1 MLDAG
6 QSIAAMYQARLK
18 QSSSSSTAPAP
29 GFHLTALECTYSC
42 YLVTVSHFVCNS
54 TRITGTR
61 KTTQALTTQQI
72 IEEYAGA
79 SAGTHS
85 TCHSVASS
93 CSTRS
98 QSASTTASEGDAA
111 ELMRNLSASG
121 SALRFE
127 HHTHP
132 NHTFKI
138 ENPDSEPDSTQDYGS
153 DSMLDS
159 GRASSEVDFMNT
171 PRVMTHYPGRPS
183 LDMITFEPEMNCSY
197 DELKVDVGIG
207 EEISLISGKEESNAD
222 TAVTMGDVTMEGSD
236 SSEVA
241 QGIHGGEGIHRE
253 GDEEEGESERVE
265 EEEEVGQEGRETT
278 EGVEGEGLE
287 QTEGG
292 GKEGGEQRE
301 GVLDAFSLLSMP
313 LDISRVKNG
322 HHSQSNTHH
331 THHSHHTH
339 DRRRR
344 TGSLSAEDEAINL
357 AAAKLGLKVC
367 ILM

>member
-1 MLDAG
+1 M
-6 QSIAAMYQARLK
+6 
-18 QSSSSSTAPAP
+18 
-29 GFHLTALECTYSC
+29 
-42 YLVTVSHFVCNS
+42 
-54 TRITGTR
+54 TGTR
-61 KTTQALTTQQI
+61 KTAQALTTQQI
-72 IEEYAGA
+72 IEEFAGA
-79 SAGTHS
+79 SAGIHS
-85 TCHSVASS
+85 TCHSVAST

-111 ELMRNLSASG
+111 ELMRNLSVSG

-138 ENPDSEPDSTQDYGS
+138 ENPDSGPDSAQDYGS

-159 GRASSEVDFMNT
+159 GRASSEVDYINT
-171 PRVMTHYPGRPS
+171 PRATTHYPGRPS
-183 LDMITFEPEMNCSY
+183 GDMITFEPEMNY
-197 DELKVDVGIG
+197 PYAELKVDVGK
-207 EEISLISGKEESNAD
+207 ERSLSLLSGKEDSAAD
-222 TAVTMGDVTMEGSD
+222 TAVTLGDVTAIGQD
-236 SSEVA
+236 SSGLVEDA
-241 QGIHGGEGIHRE
+241 SGGKDVNKEEGGKERGDKEE
-253 GDEEEGESERVE
+253 GGKERGDKEGGGNEEGEQR
-265 EEEEVGQEGRETT
+265 EV
-278 EGVEGEGLE
+278 
-287 QTEGG
+287 G

-301 GVLDAFSLLSMP
+301 GELDALSLLSMP

-331 THHSHHTH
+331 THHTH

-367 ILM
+367 TAPEIVN